1 MYRNNDGK
9 LCGPDRQPLTGTT
22 RDELL
27 WFLRTEYEGQ
37 HRANI
42 PYSATTYAYRPSVR
56 DVAAAHGFPDIPIY
70 HWIDACNK
78 SVPVYVIP
86 GRRWLLLRVVLH
98 NYIYRRWFRPYRS
111 EIDHGRFICKFIY
124 PHHLPDEPTTSM
136 LTIRAIIS
144 LNQAICN
151 KFEAQRSSYAEERCS
166 DTRWVESDYIEGS
179 LDHHILHPL
188 FQALLIVVSGEKYNK
203 ETSETVGNLPVY
215 LVRTGVE
222 EGLSAPISFESIS
235 FKIISHLKP
244 GSVVQVTA
252 ETAIDFVKG
261 LEAREAAA
269 FGLRPDPVADWEPQ
283 AHMIE
288 DWKLTG
294 ETEPLVGPNS
304 RWVNTEKHPDW
315 TGSGERNDSGLMTR
329 FEEQAFRLEA
339 MREAGM

>member
-9 LCGPDRQPLTGTT
+9 LCDPDTRQPLTGTT

-42 PYSATTYAYRPSVR
+42 PYSATTYTYRPSVR
-56 DVAAAHGFPDIPIY
+56 DVVANDLPDIPLY

-78 SVPVYVIP
+78 SVPVYIIP

-124 PHHLPDEPTTSM
+124 PHNLPEEPTTSM
-136 LTIRAIIS
+136 LTIRDIIS
-144 LNQAICN
+144 LNQAFCN
-151 KFEAQRSSYAEERCS
+151 KFEAQRSIYAEERCS
-166 DTRWVESDYIEGS
+166 DTRWVESDYIDGC
-179 LDHHILHPL
+179 LDHHILQPL
-188 FQALLIVVSGEKYNK
+188 FRALLIVVSDEKYNK
-203 ETSETVGNLPVY
+203 ETSENVGNLPVY

-222 EGLSAPISFESIS
+222 EGLSGPISFESIS
-235 FKIISHLKP
+235 AKIISHLKP
-244 GSVVQVTA
+244 GRVVQVTV
-252 ETAIDFVKG
+252 ETAIDFVKE

-269 FGLRPDPVADWEPQ
+269 FGLRPDPVADWVPSGQ
-283 AHMIE
+283 MIE

-294 ETEPLVGPNS
+294 KTESLVGPNS
-304 RWVNTEKHPDW
+304 QWVNIEKYPKW
-315 TGSGERNDSGLMTR
+315 TGSGERNDSGLMAR

>member
-9 LCGPDRQPLTGTT
+9 LCGPDRQPLTGVT

-56 DVAAAHGFPDIPIY
+56 DVASNDFPDIPIY

-78 SVPVYVIP
+78 SVPVYIIP
-86 GRRWLLLRVVLH
+86 GRKWLLLRVVLH
-98 NYIYRRWFRPYRS
+98 NYIYRRWLCPYRS
-111 EIDHGRFICKFIY
+111 EIDYGRFICKFIY
-124 PHHLPDEPTTSM
+124 PHNLPDEPTTSL
-136 LTIRAIIS
+136 LTIRDIIS
-144 LNQAICN
+144 LNQSICT
-151 KFEAQRSSYAEERCS
+151 KFEAQRRVYAEERCS

-179 LDHHILHPL
+179 LDHRILQPL
-188 FQALLIVVSGEKYNK
+188 FQALLIVVSGEGYNK
-203 ETSETVGNLPVY
+203 ETSETVGDLPVY

-222 EGLSAPISFESIS
+222 AGLSAPISFEPIS
-235 FKIISHLKP
+235 AKIISHMKP
-244 GSVVQVTA
+244 GCVVQVTV

-269 FGLRPDPVADWEPQ
+269 FGLRPDPATDWEPPEQ
-283 AHMIE
+283 MIE

-294 ETEPLVGPNS
+294 ETESLVGPNS
-304 RWVNTEKHPDW
+304 QWVNIEKYLQW
-315 TGSGERNDSGLMTR
+315 TGSGERNDSGLMAR